1 MSVAARP
8 DKVWL
13 YNLSEDPTEQTN
25 LADDMPAKVA
35 ELQALLDAHNEDQ
48 VEPIWPSVLE
58 DYVTIDKTDE
68 EELLPT
74 DEYIYW
80 PN

>member
-1 MSVAARP
+1 MSVIDIP

-13 YNLSEDPTEQTN
+13 YNLTTDPTEQTN
-25 LADDMPAKVA
+25 VADSMPAKVV
-35 ELQALLDAHNEDQ
+35 ELQALLDAHNAEQ
-48 VEPIWPSVLE
+48 VEPIWPFVLQ

-68 EELLPT
+68 EVLLPE

-80 PN
+80 AN